1 MEVIHELVIK
11 QLDQLNDDSGVVKYI
26 CYELISSTE
35 GRSVKLSGFIE
46 LNTDEIEDFISYE
59 DLTEEVILEWT
70 YTYNFD
76 KIEKQKLMN
85 VERLNAIL
93 SVTVSSTKK
102 QHLPWEPELAIQQSY
117 IEIIAKNLK
126 S

>member
-26 CYELISSTE
+26 CYEVISSTE

-59 DLTEEVILEWT
+59 YLTEEVILEWI

-93 SVTVSSTKK
+93 SVTASSTKT
-102 QHLPWEPELAIQQSY
+102 QHLPWEPELVIEEPPKKAIP
-117 IEIIAKNLK
+117 KNLE